1 MGAFEKLFGNLK
13 KRREVNGYFRLLNG
27 YTPVFTTFD
36 GGVYEMELTRACI
49 HTFASHCSKL
59 QPTVTGPDL
68 GNIQF
73 LLDGKPNPFMTSSQF
88 VYKAAT
94 IYETQPSCVIMP
106 VMDKFDRLIGYYPA
120 SPQMLEVVDVGGEPY
135 IRVTFESGKKTAV
148 ELSRCGVLSKYL
160 YKNDVI
166 GEGNGAVQSTL
177 QLLHMQEEGIAE
189 GIKNGATF
197 RFMAVLNN
205 FAKDSDV
212 KKKREEFVRE
222 NLGAG
227 SGGLALFPNYM
238 SSVQQINST
247 AKVVDP
253 EQLRLIQ
260 ERVFTYFGSN
270 EDILQ
275 NKFDGDKWAAYYEGK
290 VEVFSLQ
297 LSQAMTAMSFTDIQR
312 KRGNGIVWSANR
324 IQYMSN
330 QDKLQVSTQLFDRGI
345 LSIDQVMDI
354 WNLPHVPG
362 GHRRFIRKEYIDTA
376 LIEYAPK
383 VEGEEEGSAEE
394 QAEL

>member
-13 KRREVNGYFRLLNG
+13 KRREMNGYFQMLNG
-27 YTPVFTTFD
+27 YTPAFTTFD

-68 GNIQF
+68 GNIQQ

-106 VMDKFDRLIGYYPA
+106 VLDKFDRLIGYYPA
-120 SPQMLEVVDVGGEPY
+120 NPQMIEVVDVGGEPF

-148 ELSRCGVLSKYL
+148 ELSKCGVISKYL

-166 GEGNGAVQSTL
+166 GEGNSAVQNTL
-177 QLLHMQEEGIAE
+177 QLLHMQDEGIAE

-205 FAKDSDV
+205 FAKESDV
-212 KKKREEFVRE
+212 KKKREEFVKE
-222 NLGAG
+222 NMGAG

-247 AKVVDP
+247 AQVVDP

-260 ERVFTYFGSN
+260 ERAYTYFGTN

-290 VEVFSLQ
+290 VEVFSIQ
-297 LSQAMTAMSFTDIQR
+297 LSQAMTAMTFTDIQR
-312 KRGNGIVWSANR
+312 KRRNGIVWSANR
-324 IQYMSN
+324 LQYMSN

-345 LSIDQVMDI
+345 LSTNQIMDI
-354 WNLPHVPG
+354 WNLPHVEDG
-362 GHRRFIRKEYIDTA
+362 DRRYIRKEYIDVA
-376 LIEYAPK
+376 QLEDAQQM
-383 VEGEEEGSAEE
+383 EGEGDGNAEE
-394 QAEL
+394 